1 MSSGIYDYIIVGG
14 GSAGCVLASRLSED
28 RGVRVLLLEAGGE
41 AAHPH
46 ILIPAWST
54 KLVGNPRWDW
64 CYRTEPD
71 ASRGGRADV
80 WPAGR
85 VLGGGSSVNGM
96 VYVRG
101 HRSDYDD
108 WATAGNSGWSYT
120 DCLPYF
126 VKAERN
132 DRFANAYHGTAGPQG
147 VSSLRVSHPL
157 DERFIE
163 ACVAAGISRND
174 DCNGQSQEGVGALQ
188 ATQRGGFRDGTA
200 RSYLA
205 PARHRSNLE
214 VRTKATVLRVLLE
227 SRKAVGV
234 ELERGGSVTTERCRG
249 EVIVCAGALASPK
262 LLMLSGIGPG
272 AHLSSRGIDCL
283 VDSPGVGQNLQEH
296 PGVLQKFLMRVP
308 TLGHIAHSK
317 WRTLL
322 AALQY
327 VLGRSGPA
335 TSPVAHVVGYVRTSK
350 SMALP
355 NIQLHFAPFSY
366 EFETDR
372 IIVSRRSLV
381 AVALNVCR
389 PRARGA
395 VELAS
400 SDPRQAPVIRHEL
413 LGSAADVA
421 DLTAAG
427 RMIRAVFSQ
436 QPLAAL
442 CQGEVAPG
450 SDTISDE
457 AWHEF
462 LRREAFPMY
471 HPAGTCRMGTGPDA
485 VLDERLRVRGV
496 QGLRVVDA
504 SMMPALVAANTN
516 GPVIMIA
523 ERAADL
529 IRGDAGAGRLSSR
542 PAHR

>member
-28 RGVRVLLLEAGGE
+28 RRMRVLLLEAGGE
-41 AAHPH
+41 AAHPRV
-46 ILIPAWST
+46 LIPAWST

-71 ASRGGRADV
+71 ASRDGRADV

-101 HRSDYDD
+101 HRNDYDD
-108 WATAGNSGWSYT
+108 WAAAGNSGWSYT

-132 DRFANAYHGTAGPQG
+132 DRFSNAYHGTAGPQG
-147 VSSLRVSHPL
+147 VSALRVSHPL
-157 DERFIE
+157 DEWFIE
-163 ACVAAGISRND
+163 ACVAAGIARND
-174 DCNGQSQEGVGALQ
+174 DCNGQSQEGVGVLQ

-200 RSYLA
+200 RCYLA
-205 PARHRSNLE
+205 PVRHRSNLE
-214 VRTKATVLRVLLE
+214 VRTKTTALRVLLE
-227 SRKAVGV
+227 RRKAVAV
-234 ELERGGSVTTERCRG
+234 EVARAGNVTTERCRG
-249 EVIVCAGALASPK
+249 EIIVCAGALASPK
-262 LLMLSGIGPG
+262 LLMLSGIGPA
-272 AHLSSRGIDCL
+272 AHLHSRGIDCL
-283 VDSPGVGQNLQEH
+283 LDSPGVGQNLQEH
-296 PGVLQKFLMRVP
+296 PGVLLKFLMRVP
-308 TLGHIAHSK
+308 TLGHVANSK

-327 VLGRSGPA
+327 VLRRSGPA
-335 TSPVAHVVGYVRTSK
+335 TSPIAHVVGYVRTSN
-350 SMALP
+350 SMTLP
-355 NIQLHFAPFSY
+355 NIQVHFAPFSY

-372 IIVSRRSLV
+372 ITVSRRSLV

-389 PRARGA
+389 PRVRGA
-395 VELAS
+395 VQLAS
-400 SDPRQAPVIRHEL
+400 SDPQQAPVIRHEL

-421 DLTAAG
+421 DLMAAG
-427 RMIRAVFSQ
+427 RLMRGVFSQ
-436 QPLAAL
+436 DPLAAV
-442 CQGEVAPG
+442 CQSEVAPG
-450 SDTISDE
+450 PATNCDE

-471 HPAGTCRMGTGPDA
+471 HPAGTCRMGSGPGA

-504 SMMPALVAANTN
+504 SVMPTLVAANTN

-529 IRGDAGAGRLSSR
+529 IRGDAGMGRLPSGFTN
-542 PAHR
+542 P